1 MSDPVTPL
9 GGASY
14 DGAARVAEAPRAG
27 MLTLRGPLSD
37 AAFARPVAEVAGL
50 ALPSRGAISLAA
62 DRRLGWMSPD
72 ELILMLPPEDVAPA
86 RARLAAALSGI
97 HHLVADVTDAR
108 ALIHVSG
115 EPRAVRETL
124 AKLAPVDFSPAAFEP
139 GTFRRSRLAQVPAAF
154 WCEPDG
160 SFGVMC
166 FRSVAEYVFKALSVS
181 AASDGRVGMF

>member
-37 AAFARPVAEVAGL
+37 AAFAGPVAEVAGL
-50 ALPSRGAISLAA
+50 DLPSRGAISLGA

-108 ALIHVSG
+108 ALIRVSG

-124 AKLAPVDFSPAAFEP
+124 AKLAPVDFSAAAFPP
-139 GTFRRSRLAQVPAAF
+139 GHLRRSRLAQVPAAF
-154 WCEPDG
+154 WCETEDR
-160 SFGVMC
+160 FGVMC
-166 FRSVAEYVFKALSVS
+166 FRSVADYAFRALSL
-181 AASDGRVGMF
+181 AAAPEGRVGVL